1 MQRFIVLCGMFLL
14 VGFTTEGRGEE
25 ASQLKVM
32 SYNLRYAAPL
42 GENSWPVRRPVLKQC
57 IEQNDPDLIGTQEG
71 LYHQLKNVAEDLPAY
86 RWIGLGREGGS
97 RGEFMAI
104 YYKHGRFDPLE
115 YDHYWLSDTP
125 GAIGSSTWGNSVRRM
140 VTWVKFHDRLAK
152 RDFIFI
158 NTHFDH
164 EVEKARQKSADLLAE
179 RTLKLGDRLPIIL
192 TGDFNSPAGESSVA
206 YKKLVKPGPF
216 VDSWDQAEKGN
227 ARTLSFNGFHFPAPL
242 EGGRIDWILLRGP
255 IRAKKILIDDF
266 AVEKQYP
273 SDHFPVIATL
283 EYAP

>member
-1 MQRFIVLCGMFLL
+1 MGRICLFIFVAMLALGSGATADQPQTF
-14 VGFTTEGRGEE
+14 
-25 ASQLKVM
+25 KVM

-42 GENSWPVRRPVLKQC
+42 GENSWPVRRPVLKQA
-57 IEQNDPDLIGTQEG
+57 IEKNDPDLIGTQEG
-71 LYHQLKNVAEDLPAY
+71 LYHQLKNVADDLPAY
-86 RWIGLGREGGS
+86 AWIGLGREGGS

-104 YYKHGRFDPLE
+104 FYKKDRFEPLE

-125 GAIGSSTWGNSVRRM
+125 NVIGSTTWGNSVRRM
-140 VTWVKFHDRLAK
+140 VTWIKFHDRAAK
-152 RDFIFI
+152 RDFIHI

-164 EVEKARQKSADLLAE
+164 QVEKARQKSAELVAD
-179 RTLKLGDRLPIIL
+179 RTRKLGDRLPIIL

-206 YKKLVKPGPF
+206 YQTLTAPGLF
-216 VDSWDQAEKGN
+216 VDSWSEAEKGSP
-227 ARTLSFNGFHFPAPL
+227 RTLSFNGFHFPAPVDG
-242 EGGRIDWILLRGP
+242 ERIDWILLKGP
-255 IRAKKILIDDF
+255 IRAKKILIDEF